1 MFSSPGNCSNQV
13 QNSVPRWRGM
23 VKNTDHDKANLLLTW
38 RRMRIYWFLWEYQVD
53 FPPPP
58 PPPFTLAP
66 ITMRKH
72 GAYESGEDRN
82 RRGMKVRD
90 GTTNLSALGL
100 AIFRSSFSCP
110 TVDVWSKWRGKSALR
125 RSLYS
130 CAPRGRIAVCWSDPF
145 KYHSGKGFVRK
156 KNLLLNDRSRVDDFT
171 ITWGTHSD

>member
-1 MFSSPGNCSNQV
+1 MKGNGEKYRSWQGQSSV
-13 QNSVPRWRGM
+13 D
-23 VKNTDHDKANLLLTW
+23 VKTYEDLLIF
-38 RRMRIYWFLWEYQVD
+38 MRIPGGL
-53 FPPPP
+53 PSSP